1 MLMAIH
7 KEGSDPANHLIMSGV
22 STSYSSYS
30 VHLYR
35 DTDFSMSQSITNGSS
50 FVHTAV
56 NIEKLIIKL
65 VENWL

>member
-1 MLMAIH
+1 ML
-7 KEGSDPANHLIMSGV
+7 KERKMVIN
-22 STSYSSYS
+22 SYKLFDTTFYS

-35 DTDFSMSQSITNGSS
+35 DTDFSMSLSITNGSS

-65 VENWL
+65 VENLVVKLCKIVQ